1 MSVTPFT
8 PRFPQPLVLVMFHQT
23 LLLEEVFVVVDS
35 FENTSQQMFLRLVGC
50 GSCGCHQDKFV
61 LYPTASNK
69 RRSSLL
75 SVCYHTWST
84 LKSLFFLNFLLHK
97 ECIYDLKHRENVY
110 NISHR
115 LLSYFRISQS
125 LSCLNTL

>member
-1 MSVTPFT
+1 M
-8 PRFPQPLVLVMFHQT
+8 
-23 LLLEEVFVVVDS
+23 VVDS

-84 LKSLFFLNFLLHK
+84 VKSLFFKNFYFTK
-97 ECIYDLKHRENVY
+97 NVLM
-110 NISHR
+110 I
-115 LLSYFRISQS
+115 
-125 LSCLNTL
+125 